1 MRHFNGSVRT
11 KINSVWKAKNQ
22 PETDAE
28 DEEEE
33 EVQEPV
39 ETEAGAPCASDP
51 EHDYDAATDGS
62 SLSGQEEHMSHTQE
76 MEGEEGAC

>member
-1 MRHFNGSVRT
+1 MTCFT
-11 KINSVWKAKNQ
+11 
-22 PETDAE
+22 
-28 DEEEE
+28 
-33 EVQEPV
+33 QEAV

-76 MEGEEGAC
+76 MEVMSCHRVCVDCFILQRCCEILFGLCWADC